1 MPARKTLPKG
11 ALSVR
16 TYEKLETY
24 AEKFAEGHFGLL
36 ILVGGAGLAKSQIM
50 KRALGK
56 RALTIEGSASAWGMY
71 QALWQNRGKLVLI
84 DDVDELYRDQS
95 SVRLLKCLCQT
106 DATKSVA
113 WYTGATDQSG
123 IPRQFETTSKVCII
137 ANEWKELSKNVAAVQ
152 NRGHLLFFQPTPEE
166 VHQKTAEWYWDKE
179 IFAWVGHH
187 LPQLP
192 KLSMREYVRAAELKE
207 AGMEWHDAFIEH
219 LHEKTLLVARLLA
232 DDSYPDDKARIQAFK
247 EAGGGS
253 RATYFNHKKKL
264 GVRKRGIQR
273 LDIPLTNP
281 RRKKPKPKAVPK
293 LRVVGG

>member
-11 ALSVR
+11 ALAVR

-36 ILVGGAGLAKSQIM
+36 ILIGRAGLAKSQIM

-71 QALWQNRGKLVLI
+71 QALWESRGQLVLI
-84 DDVDELYRDQS
+84 DDVDEIYKDQA

-106 DATKSVA
+106 DPTKTVA

-123 IPRQFETTSKVCII
+123 IPKQFETTSKVCII
-137 ANEWKELSKNVAAVQ
+137 ANEWKELSKNISAVQ
-152 NRGHLLFFQPTPEE
+152 SRGHLLSFEPSPEE
-166 VHQKTAEWYWDKE
+166 VHRQVATWFWDKE
-179 IFAWVGHH
+179 IFAWVGEH

-192 KLSMREYVRAAELKE
+192 GIDMRDYIKAVELKE
-207 AGMEWHDAFIEH
+207 AGMEWHDAFIRL
-219 LHEKTLLVARLLA
+219 LHEKTLLVARLVA
-232 DDSYPDDKARIQAFK
+232 DESFPDDKARIEAFR

-264 GVRKRGIQR
+264 GVKKRGIQQ
-273 LDIPLTNP
+273 LDIPLTSP
-281 RRKKPKPKAVPK
+281 RRRRPKPKAVPK